1 MLCSSCRLIFH
12 VETDAKE
19 NIWTGLIQLCFIKL
33 VDGILPRVFVF
44 QKYGIIMKH
53 IPSSFHQA

>member
-1 MLCSSCRLIFH
+1 MLCSSSRLIFH

-19 NIWTGLIQLCFIKL
+19 NISTGLMQLSFIKL
-33 VDGILPRVFVF
+33 VHGILTRVFVF

>member
-1 MLCSSCRLIFH
+1 MLCSSSRLILH
-12 VETDAKE
+12 VVTDAKE
-19 NIWTGLIQLCFIKL
+19 NILTGLIQSSFIKL
-33 VDGILPRVFVF
+33 VHGILPRVFVF

>member
-19 NIWTGLIQLCFIKL
+19 NIWTGLIQLSFKKL
-33 VDGILPRVFVF
+33 VHGMLPRVFVF
-44 QKYGIIMKH
+44 QKYGITMKH

>member
-1 MLCSSCRLIFH
+1 MY

-19 NIWTGLIQLCFIKL
+19 NISTGLMQLSFIKL
-33 VDGILPRVFVF
+33 VHGILTRVFVF